1 MNCGLPTSHII
12 LCNIFGDKFQ
22 NGCQKKMETC
32 LGIKEG
38 TCLVVKISATLIL
51 IGIKE

>member
-1 MNCGLPTSHII
+1 VGCLHYT
-12 LCNIFGDKFQ
+12 LYCDKFQ

-38 TCLVVKISATLIL
+38 TCLVKISATLIL